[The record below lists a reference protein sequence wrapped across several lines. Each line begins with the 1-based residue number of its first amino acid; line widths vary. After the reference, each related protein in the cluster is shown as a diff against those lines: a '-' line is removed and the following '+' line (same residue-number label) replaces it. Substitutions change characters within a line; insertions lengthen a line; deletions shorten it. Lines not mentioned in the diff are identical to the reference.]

1 MEERKVKK
9 STKHKNEMALRIG
22 SVVLAVVIWIILSI
36 TMFPTISTSVYEVPV
51 KIDLTGTFAEE
62 NGLSVVKFD
71 EDMTVDVKLSGMRYE
86 IGNYSAKDLV
96 ASVNVKEVY
105 SDGTYN
111 LAINVKSAHGD
122 DLNVVSVSPATCN
135 VKFDYKKTQEF
146 PLEVEYSGI
155 SADEGYTLR
164 TPTINEETVTI
175 TGPEN
180 EIEKIAK
187 VAVKVKGGRLKLTE
201 TYTTEN
207 TELVL
212 YSENGTVLKDDNLE
226 FSHEQ
231 FKVTF
236 QVYNSKTVPLTLN
249 IKQTGDNFDI
259 SSLKY
264 TIEPENITIYSSK
277 AISDVQEVNVGTIDL
292 NDIDFS
298 EDFEFELSLDND
310 LINASGVDKVK
321 VTFDKTGYASKNFSL
336 SKENII
342 LLNKPSG
349 KTVSVETSRISDVT
363 VFGPKS
369 VVSKLKSEDIIAE
382 YDMQGLKLENGNIE
396 IPVNIYAKG
405 YDTVWYAGDE
415 KYIVVSVSEVVQN
428 VMQNTF
434 FNTNN

>member
-22 SVVLAVVIWIILSI
+22 SIVLAVVIWIILSI
-36 TMFPTISTSVYEVPV
+36 TLFPTISTSVYEVPV

-86 IGNYSAKDLV
+86 IGSYTAKDLV

-122 DLNVVSVSPATCN
+122 DLNIVSVSPSTCN
-135 VKFDYKKTQEF
+135 VKFDYMKTQEF
-146 PLEVEYSGI
+146 PLDVEYSGI

-164 TPTINEETVTI
+164 TPTIDEETVSI

-180 EIEKIAK
+180 EIEKIAR

-201 TYTTEN
+201 TYSTEN
-207 TELVL
+207 VELVL
-212 YSENGTVLKDDNLE
+212 YSENGSVLKNDNLE
-226 FSHEQ
+226 FSKEQ

-236 QVYNSKTVPLTLN
+236 QVYNSKTVPLTFN

-264 TIEPENITIYSSK
+264 TIEPESITINSSK
-277 AISDVQEVNVGTIDL
+277 DISDVTEVNVGTINL
-292 NDIDFS
+292 CDINF
-298 EDFEFELSLDND
+298 ENDFEFELSLDND

-321 VTFDKTGYASKNFSL
+321 VTFDNTGYSSRTFTLTKD
-336 SKENII
+336 NIV
-342 LLNKPSG
+342 LKNKPSG
-349 KTVSVETSRISDVT
+349 KTVSIETSKISDVKIY
-363 VFGPKS
+363 GPKA
-369 VVSKLKSEDIIAE
+369 VVSKLTTEDIVAE
-382 YDMQGLKLENGNIE
+382 YDMQELKVENGNIS

-405 YDTVWYAGDE
+405 YDNVWYAGGE
-415 KYIVVSVSEVVQN
+415 KYIVVNVSETVQN
-428 VMQNTF
+428 ALQSTI
-434 FNTNN
+434 FNLKN